1 MLPSQNHEVNM
12 VREKT
17 MVEFGT
23 LIKEIRVPGG
33 HAKAFEMRKSQFLA
47 IIDIEGQQV
56 GDFLAFN
63 KSDLKE
69 KLSPVHTRTSLL
81 TVKISV
87 GDILRSNYRNPM
99 FKIVADKVGCHDIL
113 VAMCDEQRYLVD
125 YGVKDHRS
133 CMANFEE
140 VLKPYGISR
149 EQFSDPFNTFQHTKI
164 EADGSLA
171 QLPGLSR
178 PGDYIVFQA
187 LMDVI
192 GAVSACP
199 MDLNPIGG
207 SKISDLII
215 KISQR

>member
-1 MLPSQNHEVNM
+1 MT
-12 VREKT
+12 RKKT
-17 MVEFGT
+17 MVEYGT
-23 LIKEIRVPGG
+23 LVKEICVPGG
-33 HAKAFEMRKSQFLA
+33 LADAFEMKESQFLT
-47 IIDIEGQQV
+47 IIDVEGQQV

-63 KSDLKE
+63 RFDLDE

-81 TVKISV
+81 SVKISV

-99 FKIVADKVGCHDIL
+99 FKIVADTVGCHDIL
-113 VAMCDEQRYLVD
+113 LAMCDERRYLVD
-125 YGVKDHRS
+125 YGVKDHRN

-140 VLKPYGISR
+140 ALRPYGISR
-149 EQFSDPFNTFQHTKI
+149 GQFPDPFNTFQHTKV
-164 EADGSLA
+164 EPNGRLS
-171 QLPGLSR
+171 QQPGLSR

-207 SKISDLII
+207 NKISDLIV
-215 KISQR
+215 KISEA